1 MGKSQWQRGKRDIA
15 RGEGNEAKSK
25 IQRGGCK
32 RQKAMGKVS
41 KTKSKRERVRGKG
54 KETKYKRQR
63 VRQEALLKK
72 GKT

>member
-1 MGKSQWQRGKRDIA
+1 MGKSQWERGKRDIA

-32 RQKAMGKVS
+32 RQRAMGKGS
-41 KTKSKRERVRGKG
+41 KTKSKRQRVRGKG

-63 VRQEALLKK
+63 VGRK
-72 GKT
+72 G